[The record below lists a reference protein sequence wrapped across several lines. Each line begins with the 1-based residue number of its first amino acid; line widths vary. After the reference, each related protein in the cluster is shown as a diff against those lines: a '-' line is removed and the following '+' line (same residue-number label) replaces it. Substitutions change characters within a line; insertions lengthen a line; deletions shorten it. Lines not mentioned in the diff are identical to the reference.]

1 MGNRDRIG
9 KNLSVLYVLCL
20 IGALLL
26 IGRLIYIQAL
36 WKPNPDIESLVT
48 PHPQKVSID
57 PDRGAILAED
67 GRLLAMTVPSY
78 DIHMDCTVQS
88 DKEDEWQEKAVELSK
103 GLASI
108 LQDKSADQYL
118 QLIRNGRKA
127 RNGYLKIC
135 SGIDYGK
142 YTRIAALPLF
152 NEGKFRGGFI
162 TEREMVRMYPYGKL
176 ARRTIGF
183 VRNNKSTVGNKNVG
197 IEGKFDYRLHGKE
210 GEQYVRITDNNT
222 KVQDFGK
229 DYRPAEDGMDV
240 KTTLNID
247 YQDFADKALR
257 SKIEGEPDIEGGC
270 LVLMEVRTG
279 AIRAMVNLLR
289 DTTTNTM
296 EEIQNLAIGRRGEPG
311 SVFKTV
317 TLTSVLADHYLD
329 SLNHKIPTNRGHVKN
344 ANFKWRDDH
353 VDRFGSEIS
362 IIDGFK
368 ISSNYVFATLAIEN
382 YSSKPQKYIDNIYMY
397 KLGEAFDFDLDGLR
411 TPEIPRP
418 GTPAWSGNTTLGS
431 IGFGYSTGETPLHIL
446 TFYNALAN
454 KGKMMRPYLVEDIE
468 QHGTIVEKRGPSVL
482 NASICSKQVADT
494 VTRALSAVTEEGT
507 AKKLK
512 NTNIAGKTGT
522 SFAVIE
528 TDADP
533 KNPYKDK
540 YGRQKYQGTFVG
552 FFPIEDPQYS
562 IICTV
567 YSKPTNKSF
576 QGGGLPADAV
586 KDVVDKIHN
595 IDPYWIK
602 PMESKGGKMTRM
614 DKEEIDVTQGVVPDV
629 KGYGLMDAIYAI
641 ENAGFKCTYQGTGH
655 VISQNTEGNRVNII
669 LK

>member
-20 IGALLL
+20 VGSLLL
-26 IGRLIYIQAL
+26 IGRLIYIQTF
-36 WKPNPDIESLVT
+36 WNPDPDIETAVT
-48 PHPQKVSID
+48 PQSRKVSID
-57 PDRGAILAED
+57 PDRGAILAQD

-78 DIHMDCTVQS
+78 DIHMDCTVQAGN
-88 DKEDEWQEKAVELSK
+88 EEEWQTKAGELSK
-103 GLASI
+103 GLAAI
-108 LQDKSADQYL
+108 LQDRSEAQYL

-135 SGIDYGK
+135 TGIDHSK
-142 YTRIAALPLF
+142 YTQIAALPLF

-162 TEREMVRMYPYGKL
+162 VDREMIRMYPYGKL

-183 VRNNKSTVGNKNVG
+183 VRNNKSTVANKNVG

-222 KVQDFGK
+222 KVRDFSR
-229 DYRPAEDGMDV
+229 DYCPPEDGMDV
-240 KTTLNID
+240 RTTLNID
-247 YQDFADKALR
+247 YQDIADKALR
-257 SKIEGEPDIEGGC
+257 SKIEEEADIEGGC
-270 LVLMEVRTG
+270 LVLMEVKTG

-289 DTTTNTM
+289 DTTSHTL

-317 TLTSVLADHYLD
+317 TLTSVLADGCIN

-353 VDRFGSEIS
+353 VDRFGKEIS

-418 GTPAWSGNTTLGS
+418 GTPTWSGNTTLGS

-468 QHGTIVEKRGPSVL
+468 QHGTIIEKRGPSVL
-482 NASICSKQVADT
+482 NASICSAQVADT

-528 TDADP
+528 KNADP
-533 KNPYKDK
+533 QNPYKDK

-562 IICTV
+562 IICMV

-576 QGGGLPADAV
+576 QGGGLPADVV
-586 KDVVDKIHN
+586 KEVVDKLHN
-595 IDPYWIK
+595 IDPYWVSSI
-602 PMESKGGKMTRM
+602 SKNGKMAYM
-614 DKEEIDVTQGVVPDV
+614 EQSDIEIIQDEVPDLT
-629 KGYGLMDAIYAI
+629 GFGLMDAIYAI
-641 ENAGFKCTYQGTGH
+641 ENAGLKCSYTGTGH
-655 VISQNTEGNRVNII
+655 VVSQKKVGNRIDIV

>member
-9 KNLSVLYVLCL
+9 KNLSVMYVLCL
-20 IGALLL
+20 IGAILLT
-26 IGRLIYIQAL
+26 GRLIYIQAF
-36 WKPNPDIESLVT
+36 WKPKPYIETLVT
-48 PHPQKVSID
+48 PHSQKVSID

-88 DKEDEWQEKAVELSK
+88 DKEDEWQKKAEKLAG

-108 LQDKSADQYL
+108 LGDKTANQYL

-127 RNGYLKIC
+127 GNGYLRIC
-135 SGIDYGK
+135 SGVDHTT

-162 TEREMVRMYPYGKL
+162 TEREMIRMYPYGKL

-247 YQDFADKALR
+247 YQDIADKALR
-257 SKIEGEPDIEGGC
+257 SKIENEADIEGGC
-270 LVLMEVRTG
+270 LVLMEVKTG

-289 DTTTNTM
+289 DTTSNTM

-317 TLTSVLADHYLD
+317 TLTSVLADGYLD

-507 AKKLK
+507 ARKLK

-533 KNPYKDK
+533 RNPYKDK

-586 KDVVDKIHN
+586 KDVVDKIHD
-595 IDPYWIK
+595 IDPYWVTSI
-602 PMESKGGKMTRM
+602 SKSGKMVQM
-614 DKEEIDVTQGVVPDV
+614 EKKEIEVKQGEVPDV
-629 KGYGLMDAIYAI
+629 LGYGLTDAIYAI
-641 ENAGFKCTYQGTGH
+641 ENAGFKCSYRGTGH
-655 VISQNTEGNRVNII
+655 VVSQSKEGNKVNIV